1 MADLH
6 FLANPARFR
15 RFSQRVL
22 PGLTFATVLGFA
34 VGLYLALVQ
43 SPPDYQQGETV
54 RIMFVHVPSAWLSM
68 GGYALLAVLGASLLV
83 WRHPLAALMA
93 RAAAPVGACFALVCL
108 ATGSLWGRPM
118 WGAYWVWD
126 ARLTSMLL
134 LFFLYLG
141 HIALSRAYDDPD
153 RGDRAAAILALVGV
167 INLPIIK
174 FSVDWWNTLHQP
186 ASIMRLDAP
195 AIHPAILM
203 PLLWMAGSF
212 LLLFILLVLVR
223 TETEIDRRRLE
234 AADQLS

>member
-1 MADLH
+1 
-6 FLANPARFR
+6 
-15 RFSQRVL
+15 
-22 PGLTFATVLGFA
+22 
-34 VGLYLALVQ
+34 
-43 SPPDYQQGETV
+43 
-54 RIMFVHVPSAWLSM
+54 
-68 GGYALLAVLGASLLV
+68 
-83 WRHPLAALMA
+83 
-93 RAAAPVGACFALVCL
+93 
-108 ATGSLWGRPM
+108 
-118 WGAYWVWD
+118 VWD

-186 ASIMRLDAP
+186 ASITRLDAP
-195 AIHPAILM
+195 AIHPAILI

-212 LLLFILLVLVR
+212 LLLFILLLMVR

-234 AADQLS
+234 MADQLS

>member
-1 MADLH
+1 
-6 FLANPARFR
+6 
-15 RFSQRVL
+15 V
-22 PGLTFATVLGFA
+22 
-34 VGLYLALVQ
+34 
-43 SPPDYQQGETV
+43 
-54 RIMFVHVPSAWLSM
+54 
-68 GGYALLAVLGASLLV
+68 
-83 WRHPLAALMA
+83 A
-93 RAAAPVGACFALVCL
+93 RAAAPIGACFALVCL
-108 ATGSLWGRPM
+108 VTGSLWGRPM
-118 WGAYWVWD
+118 WGTYWVWD

-153 RGDRAAAILALVGV
+153 RGDRAAAILALIGA

-186 ASIMRLDAP
+186 ASVMKLGGP
-195 AIHPAILM
+195 SIHPAILT

-234 AADQLS
+234 IAELSADQAA